1 MSSKVGSSS
10 IPFAVRTS
18 FVRCI
23 QKRLFRICAVCTI
36 LFLGVT
42 IHLTRETLPQH
53 HAPFEAPKTKLVVH
67 GDVLESLPEPA
78 EDLQPFPYSPMVADD
93 GANSSEDH
101 APWLAAVI
109 STASDVERRMLI
121 RSTWMR
127 LYEDV
132 PFDGRFV
139 VSNPGLRWMEV
150 VSRENNTFGDMIVLD
165 HIQEDDVT
173 ANTIK
178 TLEFYKWLVN
188 KSPKYEFVS
197 KMDTDLWL
205 NARGF
210 WDRFLQPRSSMNN
223 ESGRFES
230 TINRTV
236 IGELYYSKYWD
247 LTFPH
252 GAMYTVTWDMVKLLS
267 SLQEKFKVVTGE
279 DMAVGTLML
288 KGRERASF
296 INFKGSEKFDYDD
309 RDARQ
314 DGSAWARKQTH
325 PNSID
330 HALGEDDPIAV
341 HQLKDEAY
349 WFKVADCFD
358 EDGVKAMPPQSKY
371 ETQRPMSMR
380 WHDFW
385 YSVGVS
391 SRYES
396 RFDKIPEFLWTLEN
410 GDWICDGVWNLG
422 KTKTGFVEE

>member
-23 QKRLFRICAVCTI
+23 QKRLFRTCAVCTI

-53 HAPFEAPKTKLVVH
+53 HAPFEAPETKLVVH
-67 GDVLESLPEPA
+67 GDVLDGLPEPA
-78 EDLQPFPYSPMVADD
+78 DDLQPFPYSPMIADD
-93 GANSSEDH
+93 SANSSKEH
-101 APWLAAVI
+101 TPWLAAVI

-139 VSNPGLRWMEV
+139 VSNPGPRWMKV

-188 KSPKYEFVS
+188 KSLKYDLVS

-210 WDRFLQPRSSMNN
+210 WDRFLQPRLSMNN

-252 GAMYTVTWDMVKLLS
+252 GAMYTVTWDMVELLS

-314 DGSAWARKQTH
+314 DGSAWARKHTH

-330 HALGEDDPIAV
+330 HALVEDDPIAV

-349 WFKVADCFD
+349 WFKVANCFD

-410 GDWICDGVWNLG
+410 GDWICDGIWNLG

>member
-1 MSSKVGSSS
+1 
-10 IPFAVRTS
+10 
-18 FVRCI
+18 
-23 QKRLFRICAVCTI
+23 
-36 LFLGVT
+36 
-42 IHLTRETLPQH
+42 
-53 HAPFEAPKTKLVVH
+53 
-67 GDVLESLPEPA
+67 
-78 EDLQPFPYSPMVADD
+78 MVADD
-93 GANSSEDH
+93 SSDNNEEH

-139 VSNPGLRWMEV
+139 VSNPGPQWMEV

-210 WDRFLQPRSSMNN
+210 WDRFLQPRLSMNN
-223 ESGRFES
+223 ENGRFES

-252 GAMYTVTWDMVKLLS
+252 GAMYTVTWDMVELLS

-314 DGSAWARKQTH
+314 DGSAWARKHTH

-330 HALGEDDPIAV
+330 HALVEDDPIAV

-358 EDGVKAMPPQSKY
+358 EDGVKSMPPQSKY

-396 RFDKIPEFLWTLEN
+396 RFDKIPDFLWTLEN
-410 GDWICDGVWNLG
+410 GDWICDDIWNLG